1 MKGDLGTLRK
11 VCRYA
16 ATVMAAGEIV
26 LAACITITVILG
38 IASMASD
45 SFNEALEPF
54 YAVFGDLEGFRFAE
68 TVFILLLGS
77 VTVDSIRR
85 MMVTLRDSHTP
96 FTEGIASSMKA
107 VSLVYLVSSFV
118 LLALEIAA
126 GSTVTEALFI
136 FLGTLLVCVV
146 MYCLSIVFRYG
157 AVLQD
162 ESDHTL

>member
-11 VCRYA
+11 ICRYA
-16 ATVMAAGEIV
+16 ATVMAVGVIV
-26 LAACITITVILG
+26 LAACIAITLVLG

-45 SFNEALEPF
+45 SFAETLEPF

-68 TVFILLLGS
+68 TIFILLLGI

-96 FTEGIASSMKA
+96 FTEDIASSMRA
-107 VSLVYLVSSFV
+107 VSIVYLVSSFV

>member
-45 SFNEALEPF
+45 SFHEALEPF

-96 FTEGIASSMKA
+96 FTEGIAS
-107 VSLVYLVSSFV
+107 
-118 LLALEIAA
+118 
-126 GSTVTEALFI
+126 
-136 FLGTLLVCVV
+136 
-146 MYCLSIVFRYG
+146 
-157 AVLQD
+157 
-162 ESDHTL
+162 

>member
-1 MKGDLGTLRK
+1 MERERKDILISDLIYKSLRGSLKGDE
-11 VCRYA
+11 A
-16 ATVMAAGEIV
+16 D
-26 LAACITITVILG
+26 ILDAWLEKPENREELYG
-38 IASMASD
+38 IYY
-45 SFNEALEPF
+45 NL
-54 YAVFGDLEGFRFAE
+54 LNEGFRFAE
-68 TVFILLLGS
+68 TVFILLLGI

-107 VSLVYLVSSFV
+107 VSIVYLISSFV

>member
-16 ATVMAAGEIV
+16 ATVMMAGEIV
-26 LAACITITVILG
+26 LTASIVITLALG

-45 SFNEALEPF
+45 QFSEALEPF
-54 YAVFGDLEGFRFAE
+54 YALFGDLEGFRFAE

-96 FTEGIASSMKA
+96 FAEGVASSMRTI
-107 VSLVYLVSSFV
+107 SIIYLASSFV